1 LDNIVVTG
9 GAKLRGEVRVA
20 GAKNAALPL
29 FASSLLATGR
39 STYRNVP
46 ALGDVRTMQRLLRGL
61 GAEVG
66 GRGPVAHVDT
76 STVRRFVAPYELVE
90 SMRASVLLLGP
101 LLGRYGEAEIAL
113 PGGCAIGPRPIDQH
127 LKGLELL
134 GARLSL
140 HHGMLRARAR
150 RLRGAAVAFDV
161 PTVTGTENLMMA
173 AVLAKGRTTL
183 ENCACEPEVEELGR
197 VLNKMGGRV
206 RGAGTSLVTIEG
218 VDELSP
224 VEHAIIPDRIE
235 AATLM
240 LAAAVTRGNVLI
252 VDGAP
257 DHLEAVSTKLR
268 AAGADVSV
276 EPGGVRVRGRAEVI
290 PADIVT
296 RAHPGFPTD
305 VQAQF
310 MVLMTRAE
318 GQSVLTE
325 TIFENRFMH
334 VPELVRMGADIV
346 IEGRTAV
353 VHGPTRLTGAQ
364 VMATDLRASAALV
377 LAGLVAEGTT
387 EILRAHHLDRGY
399 ERLDRKLRA
408 LGANIRRGRSSS

>member
-1 LDNIVVTG
+1 MDNIVVTG

-29 FASSLLATGR
+29 LASSLLASGR

-66 GRGPVAHVDT
+66 GRAGVAHVDT
-76 STVRRFVAPYELVE
+76 RAVDRFVAPYELVAT
-90 SMRASVLLLGP
+90 MRASVLLLGP
-101 LLGRYGEAEIAL
+101 LLGRHGAAEIAL

-134 GARLSL
+134 GARLAL
-140 HHGMLRARAR
+140 DHGVLRARAR
-150 RLRGAAVAFDV
+150 RLRGATMAFDV
-161 PTVTGTENLMMA
+161 VTVTGTENLMMA
-173 AVLAKGRTTL
+173 AALAKGRTTL

-224 VEHAIIPDRIE
+224 VDHAIIPDRIE

-240 LAAAVTRGNVLI
+240 LAAAVTRGNVLLT
-252 VDGAP
+252 DCAP
-257 DHLEAVSTKLR
+257 EHLEAVAAKLR
-268 AAGADVSV
+268 AAGTDVSI
-276 EPGGVRVRGRAEVI
+276 EPGGVRVRGRAEVT

-305 VQAQF
+305 AQAQF
-310 MVLMTRAE
+310 MVLMTRAA

-325 TIFENRFMH
+325 TIFESRFMH

-353 VHGPTRLTGAQ
+353 VHGPTKLTGAQ

-377 LAGLVAEGTT
+377 LAGLAAEGTT

-408 LGANIRRGRSSS
+408 LGANIRRGRSPS